1 MKILPYWKVI
11 VALAVVA
18 LCGGVIGAAVA
29 LRIQNQRQAQQA
41 AGGPLLE
48 ASAERLANLLQLTP
62 TQQEQLRPMFERG
75 QSEIRVLASNTIAQ
89 AVQARKRL
97 EAEARPLLTPE
108 QRRRLDELIERR
120 EGLRER
126 WQRGDRTFPPSPEQR
141 ERFRQRMQERLNART
156 NPSPASAPAP

>member
-18 LCGGVIGAAVA
+18 LCS
-29 LRIQNQRQAQQA
+29 
-41 AGGPLLE
+41 GPMLE
-48 ASAERLANLLQLTP
+48 ASAERLTSLLQLTP

-75 QSEIRVLASNTIAQ
+75 QNEIRALASNTIAQ
-89 AVQARKRL
+89 AVQVRKRL

-120 EGLRER
+120 EGWRER
-126 WQRGDRTFPPSPEQR
+126 WQRGDRPFPPPPEQR

-156 NPSPASAPAP
+156 NQSPASAPAP